1 MILDSSNN
9 VKCDQILKEI
19 KYQGDE
25 IIKMLEGEKM
35 LLLKGE
41 REKKNENRK
50 KVRDRRNIT
59 VVFASTNLL

>member
-1 MILDSSNN
+1 
-9 VKCDQILKEI
+9 LKEI